1 MKTLQ
6 NGRPVAAILSDLASL
21 GPFLPCSIRKGGVQ
35 RHRNKA
41 GELVEYKAQPRLNF
55 RIGGKPVDKR
65 IPFEQEAEAR
75 DMIGNYKRFKALVR
89 ELERAR
95 LREWL
100 DGSKKTPDSPVRGRS
115 VLLAHGR
122 GPRRTDRQGG
132 GREDPQGCAGGR
144 AGDACGGLPGA
155 ALGSGGG

>member
-1 MKTLQ
+1 MVLIQEPRQTQQNAMKTLQ

-21 GPFLPCSIRKGGVQ
+21 GPCLPCSIRKGGVQ

-41 GELVEYKAQPRLNF
+41 WELVEYKAQPRLNF

-100 DGSKKTPDSPVRGRS
+100 DGSKKN
-115 VLLAHGR
+115 A
-122 GPRRTDRQGG
+122 
-132 GREDPQGCAGGR
+132 
-144 AGDACGGLPGA
+144 
-155 ALGSGGG
+155 